1 MSKILILLLLLPV
14 DAWEPMCV
22 YVHIYMGTQ
31 EGQMRASG
39 PQELELRAAASCL
52 VCVLETKY

>member
-1 MSKILILLLLLPV
+1 
-14 DAWEPMCV
+14 MCV

-39 PQELELRAAASCL
+39 PQKLELRAAASCL

>member
-1 MSKILILLLLLPV
+1 
-14 DAWEPMCV
+14 MCV

-31 EGQMRASG
+31 VGQMRVSG
-39 PQELELRAAASCL
+39 PQELELRAAVRCL